1 MLALI
6 AKTDPTFPLRGSPF
20 HELDQL
26 CGRRV
31 SLVTIRQ
38 AEDEDDIAAL
48 DEGPLAPPGIRSKL
62 SMMTGNAA
70 LCFDEAT
77 NADGVWTVIVRS
89 SHGVIGHIFRAVG
102 EYGYFAGR
110 FNAFTVTISDPS
122 LDRLKARIVA
132 SRR

>member
-1 MLALI
+1 VRSDRA
-6 AKTDPTFPLRGSPF
+6 
-20 HELDQL
+20 
-26 CGRRV
+26 
-31 SLVTIRQ
+31 IRQ

-48 DEGPLAPPGIRSKL
+48 DEGPLAPPGIPRNL
-62 SMMTGNAA
+62 SMMTGDAA

-122 LDRLKARIVA
+122 LDRLKTRIIA